1 MTPEERAF
9 MNLYMKENDRV
20 LANHRRMI
28 KRLMHSNVKEIAIL
42 AGVLAAVYVGFKHVS
57 YLEYRVSELEKSA
70 ENSKKCSCNCEN

>member
-28 KRLMHSNVKEIAIL
+28 KRLMRSNVKEIAIL
-42 AGVLAAVYVGFKHVS
+42 AGALAAVYVGFKHIS
-57 YLEYRVSELEKSA
+57 YLECRVKELEKTA
-70 ENSKKCSCNCEN
+70 ESGKKCSCNCEN